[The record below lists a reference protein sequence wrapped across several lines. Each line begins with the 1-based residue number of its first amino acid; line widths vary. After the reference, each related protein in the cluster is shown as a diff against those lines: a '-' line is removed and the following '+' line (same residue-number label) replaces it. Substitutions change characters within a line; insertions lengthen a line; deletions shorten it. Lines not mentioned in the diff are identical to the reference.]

1 MVDGVAHCVGMLMYL
16 VARGVINEGAA
27 AGRRALEYLGM
38 AAHLLHDPSKA
49 QYLKGDE
56 DLTPEC

>member
-1 MVDGVAHCVGMLMYL
+1 MYL